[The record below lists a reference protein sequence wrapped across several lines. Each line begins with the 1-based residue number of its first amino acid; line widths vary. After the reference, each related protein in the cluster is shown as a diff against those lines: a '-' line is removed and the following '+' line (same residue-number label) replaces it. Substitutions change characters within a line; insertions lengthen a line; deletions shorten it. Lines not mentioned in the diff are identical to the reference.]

1 MGTNSPS
8 EPVQIDTPSLASAM
22 VSSFKILFIGRL
34 TRIKGLDV
42 LLRAASEL
50 RNVSVIVAGEG
61 ECRDELEQLARNLSV
76 NASFL
81 GRINASHRR
90 FLLSSCDAVVI
101 PSRVL
106 NNGRTEGT
114 PVVCLEAMA
123 AGRVVIAS
131 RVGGLTEVM
140 RDKQNGLLF
149 DQEDVEALREK
160 IQTVLENN
168 DLRQNLEREAIQS
181 SLEYSWKRI
190 GKQYAQLIK
199 RTLKDNGIIGDR
211 RIEVSGVNG

>member
-1 MGTNSPS
+1 
-8 EPVQIDTPSLASAM
+8 
-22 VSSFKILFIGRL
+22 
-34 TRIKGLDV
+34 
-42 LLRAASEL
+42 
-50 RNVSVIVAGEG
+50 
-61 ECRDELEQLARNLSV
+61 
-76 NASFL
+76 
-81 GRINASHRR
+81 
-90 FLLSSCDAVVI
+90 
-101 PSRVL
+101 
-106 NNGRTEGT
+106 
-114 PVVCLEAMA
+114 
-123 AGRVVIAS
+123 
-131 RVGGLTEVM
+131 VM

-199 RTLKDNGIIGDR
+199 RTLKDNGIIDR